1 MAGWD
6 DAPLSLGRHDDWKL
20 AGDREDECDPDD
32 WRAASQPCAGNCGAR
47 VPFRVRFCGQCE
59 RIVKG

>member
-1 MAGWD
+1 MADWD
-6 DAPLSLGRHDDWKL
+6 DRPPTLRNYDAWKL
-20 AGDREDECDPDD
+20 ASDREAECDPAD